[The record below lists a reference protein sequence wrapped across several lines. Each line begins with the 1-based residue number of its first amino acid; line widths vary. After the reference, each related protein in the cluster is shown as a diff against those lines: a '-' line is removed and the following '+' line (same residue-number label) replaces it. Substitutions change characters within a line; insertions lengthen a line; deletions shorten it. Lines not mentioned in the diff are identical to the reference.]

1 MTKKTRNLIGIGL
14 LGINVLALWDIL
26 QNTEENLHLE
36 YSVLSISILTTA
48 CYNLYK
54 RKAK

>member
-1 MTKKTRNLIGIGL
+1 MTKNTRNLIGISL

-48 CYNLYK
+48 FYKLYK

>member
-1 MTKKTRNLIGIGL
+1 MTKKTRNLIGISL

-36 YSVLSISILTTA
+36 YSVLSISILTTT
-48 CYNLYK
+48 CYKLYK

>member
-1 MTKKTRNLIGIGL
+1 MTKNTLNLIGISL

-36 YSVLSISILTTA
+36 YSVLSISILTTV
-48 CYNLYK
+48 CYKLYK
-54 RKAK
+54 RKDK

>member
-1 MTKKTRNLIGIGL
+1 MTKKTRNLIGISL

-48 CYNLYK
+48 CYKLYK

>member
-1 MTKKTRNLIGIGL
+1 MTKKTRNLIGISL

-26 QNTEENLHLE
+26 QITEENLHLE

-48 CYNLYK
+48 CYTIYK
-54 RKAK
+54 RKTK

>member
-1 MTKKTRNLIGIGL
+1 MTKKTRNFIGISL

-48 CYNLYK
+48 CYKLYK